1 MSKDRIQ
8 LSDHFTTGR
17 LLRFV
22 ASPIIMMIFTSVYCV
37 VDGFFVSNFAGKTA
51 FSALNLIYPFL
62 QAFGCLGF
70 MVGTGGSALVAMTLG
85 TGDKK
90 QADNLFSM
98 LAASTIVMGIV
109 STIIGWFLLE
119 PAAQL
124 LGATPELLPNC
135 LMYGRILL
143 VFQTAFMM
151 QFFFQSFFITSEKPK
166 LGLAFTVL
174 AGLTNIVLDFLLVG
188 VLRGGIVGA
197 ASATVISQMV
207 GGFLPFLYF
216 LNSKNSSLLHLG
228 KPSLDVKALVI
239 TCTNGSS
246 ELMSNISMSLVGMLY
261 NAQLMR
267 YGGQNGIAAYGVL
280 MYVSMIFH
288 ACFIGY
294 AVGVSPVV
302 SFHFGAQNR
311 PELHS
316 LLRKSLRLIGGS
328 SIAMLAAGEALA
340 RPLGQIFVGYDE
352 ALLAMTVRAFR
363 IYSFSFLLAG
373 VAILGS
379 SFFTALNDGLT
390 SALISFLRTLVF
402 QIAAVLL
409 LPLVLEL
416 DGIWLSIVFAET
428 MAVLATMVFLLAKRK
443 KYGY

>member
-22 ASPIIMMIFTSVYCV
+22 ASPIIMMIFTSVYSV

-166 LGLAFTVL
+166 LA
-174 AGLTNIVLDFLLVG
+174 
-188 VLRGGIVGA
+188 
-197 ASATVISQMV
+197 
-207 GGFLPFLYF
+207 PFRNLY
-216 LNSKNSSLLHLG
+216 
-228 KPSLDVKALVI
+228 
-239 TCTNGSS
+239 T
-246 ELMSNISMSLVGMLY
+246 
-261 NAQLMR
+261 
-267 YGGQNGIAAYGVL
+267 
-280 MYVSMIFH
+280 
-288 ACFIGY
+288 
-294 AVGVSPVV
+294 
-302 SFHFGAQNR
+302 
-311 PELHS
+311 
-316 LLRKSLRLIGGS
+316 
-328 SIAMLAAGEALA
+328 
-340 RPLGQIFVGYDE
+340 
-352 ALLAMTVRAFR
+352 
-363 IYSFSFLLAG
+363 
-373 VAILGS
+373 
-379 SFFTALNDGLT
+379 
-390 SALISFLRTLVF
+390 
-402 QIAAVLL
+402 
-409 LPLVLEL
+409 
-416 DGIWLSIVFAET
+416 
-428 MAVLATMVFLLAKRK
+428 
-443 KYGY
+443 